1 MKVSASPD
9 RDLGRRVALVML
21 EIAVNCNL
29 LDAYLRLQPP
39 RSARGKMRLASDC
52 GYLLVELYVDQ
63 MRLRPIRLPVGLHVV
78 VPQLL
83 NSVTRFCSTKSPYC
97 ITPNLALLA
106 RVLPTRPAVQLTRPD
121 LSECNATRVLGTPS
135 LCRDS
140 SYDVLCAKGI
150 DLDLIFL
157 CSGIESSIR

>member
-1 MKVSASPD
+1 
-9 RDLGRRVALVML
+9 
-21 EIAVNCNL
+21 
-29 LDAYLRLQPP
+29 
-39 RSARGKMRLASDC
+39 
-52 GYLLVELYVDQ
+52 VELNVDQ

-83 NSVTRFCSTKSPYC
+83 NSVARFCSTKSPYC

-140 SYDVLCAKGI
+140 SYDVLCTKGI